1 MLGLMQDR
9 PLLVSGLMEHAARTN
24 GGEEIVT
31 VTVAEGVHRYTYGEC
46 AARCRKL
53 ASALERWGMK
63 GGDRIATLAWNGYR
77 HLELWYGVAGAG
89 AVVHTINPRLF
100 KEQIIYIANHAE
112 DRLIFADLSFAAL
125 LEEIWSEL
133 TTLEAVVF
141 LCDQAHMPKTNLP
154 KALCYETFLAAGGD
168 DYVWPTFDERTAAG
182 LCYTSGTTGHP
193 KGVLYTH
200 RSSVLHAYASALP
213 DAFDACTRDVMLPVV
228 PMFHANAWG
237 MPHAAPLVGAKLV
250 MPGPHLDGKSLQKL
264 IVDEGVTLTA
274 GVPTVWLGLLAHLQ
288 ATGTKLGAL
297 RQAIIGGSAAPVS
310 MIEAFER
317 DYGVRVVHAWGMTE
331 MNPLGTVNG
340 PTRDTA
346 RLTGDARWAME
357 AKQGRAIFGIEM
369 KITDDDGRELPRD
382 GKASGH
388 LLVRGPW
395 VVERYFKADQP
406 AVDAEGW
413 FDTGDIATLDAQGYM
428 QITDR
433 AKDIIKSGGEWISSI
448 DLENA
453 AVAHPKVAEA
463 AVIALPHPK
472 WTERPLLVVVPV
484 AGERPGKDE
493 IMRFLET
500 QVAKWWLP
508 DDIAF
513 VDEIPHTATGKIQKV
528 TLRERFKDYKLPTA

>member
-9 PLLVSGLMEHAARTN
+9 PLLVSMLMEHAARTN
-24 GGEEIVT
+24 GGEEVVT

-53 ASALERWGMK
+53 ASALERWGMQQ
-63 GGDRIATLAWNGYR
+63 GDRIATLAWNGYR

-100 KEQIIYIANHAE
+100 KEQIVYIANHAE
-112 DRLIFADLSFAAL
+112 DRLIFADLSFVAL
-125 LEEIWSEL
+125 LEDVWPEL
-133 TTLEAVVF
+133 TSVEAVVF
-141 LCDQAHMPKTNLP
+141 LCDEAHMPKTKLP
-154 KALCYETFLAAGGD
+154 KVMCYETLLAGGSD
-168 DYVWPTFDERTAAG
+168 DYVWPMFDERTAAG

-200 RSSVLHAYASALP
+200 RSSVLHAYAAALP
-213 DAFDACTRDVMLPVV
+213 DAFDACARDIMLPVV

-237 MPHAAPLVGAKLV
+237 MPHVAPLVGAKLV
-250 MPGPHLDGKSLQKL
+250 MPGPYLDGKSLQKL

-288 ATGTKLGAL
+288 ATGTNLGGL
-297 RQAIIGGSAAPVS
+297 RLAVIGGAAAPVS
-310 MIEAFER
+310 MIETFER
-317 DYGVRVVHAWGMTE
+317 DYGVRVAHAWGMTE

-340 PTRDTA
+340 PTRATA
-346 RLTGDARWAME
+346 QLTGEARWAME

-369 KITDDDGRELPRD
+369 KITDDDGRELARD
-382 GKASGH
+382 GKVSGH

-395 VVERYFKADQP
+395 VVERYYKAAQP
-406 AVDAEGW
+406 AVDADGW
-413 FDTGDIATLDAQGYM
+413 FDTGDIATLDTQGYM

-472 WTERPLLVVVPV
+472 WTERPLLVVVP
-484 AGERPGKDE
+484 ASGQNPSKDE
-493 IMRFLET
+493 ILSFLET

-528 TLRERFKDYKLPTA
+528 ALRERFKDYKLPTV